1 MIHAANFTIQEFVTK
16 SVYTERGES
25 SIYLIDE
32 RIIILA
38 QLFRTRYGKIT
49 INNWHTGGQ
58 YNESGLRLPD
68 TSTGAKYS
76 QHKYGRAADLKFTDH
91 TPEEV
96 YADVLKN
103 SKLFYEKGLRCM
115 ENIAFTKTWL
125 HIDVRVTDKVDEILI
140 VNP

>member
-1 MIHAANFTIQEFVTK
+1 MIHAANFITQEFVPK
-16 SVYTERGES
+16 SVYSERGEN

-49 INNWHTGGQ
+49 INNWHTGGS
-58 YNESGLRLPD
+58 YNESGLRVPD

-76 QHKYGRAADLKFTDH
+76 QHKYGRAIDLKFADF
-91 TPEEV
+91 TPEEI
-96 YADVLKN
+96 YKDVLKN
-103 SKLFYEKGLRCM
+103 SEMFYEKGLRCM
-115 ENIAFTKTWL
+115 ENIAATPSWL
-125 HIDVRVTDKVDEILI
+125 HIDVRVTDKVNEILI